1 MTNSNLNS
9 SKTVYYFNRVSHPAY
24 LEYIQGHP
32 DIELYKFENES
43 PEADVA
49 AVMSA
54 AHAYQ
59 IDSTRAA
66 IPEKYWANEG
76 LLEKNPNLLVVSTS
90 GAGFDTVD
98 VDACTSAGVLVVNQS
113 GANREAVAEHALGLI
128 LASSK
133 RIVETDRVMRQG
145 VHIDREKFIG
155 DEVAGKVLGII
166 GMGNTGSTLAKMCIR
181 ALDMKVLA
189 YDPYLDTQKVGSY
202 GAIKVDFDE
211 LLEQADYVSVHC
223 PRTDETDGLF
233 GSMAFKKM
241 KQSAYFISTA
251 RGGIH
256 DEDALYQALVNGE
269 IKAAGLDV
277 WDPEPPKSDNP
288 LLGLENVIVSPHTAG
303 LTYRARERLGSWAAE
318 QVVGVLNG
326 KRPPRLVNPE
336 AWQLFKKRYEN
347 LLGSK
352 NNLQK

>member
-1 MTNSNLNS
+1 MTNSVLNS

-24 LEYIQGHP
+24 LEYMHDHP
-32 DIELYKFENES
+32 DIELYKFKNES
-43 PEADVA
+43 PEVDVTA
-49 AVMSA
+49 IMSA

-76 LLEKNPNLLVVSTS
+76 LLKKSPNLLVVSTS

-98 VDACTSAGVLVVNQS
+98 VDACSRAGVLVVNQS

-128 LASSK
+128 LSSSK
-133 RIVETDRVMRQG
+133 RIVETDRIMRKG
-145 VHIDREKFIG
+145 DNIDRESFIG
-155 DEVAGKVLGII
+155 DEVAGKTLGII
-166 GMGNTGSTLAKMCIR
+166 GIGNTGSTLAKMCIA

-189 YDPYLDTQKVGSY
+189 YDPYLDNNKIESY
-202 GAIKVDFDE
+202 GAIKVEFNE

-223 PRTDETDGLF
+223 PRTDETNGLF
-233 GSMAFKKM
+233 GPMAFKKM

-256 DEDALYQALVNGE
+256 DEDALYQALIKGD

-277 WDPEPPKSDNP
+277 WDPEPPKSDNS
-288 LLGLENVIVSPHTAG
+288 LLCLENVIASPHTAG

-318 QVVGVLNG
+318 QLVGVLNG
-326 KRPPRLVNPE
+326 KRPSRLINPE
-336 AWQLFKKRYEN
+336 AWPLFKRRYES
-347 LLGSK
+347 LFGPIRDGHD
-352 NNLQK
+352 